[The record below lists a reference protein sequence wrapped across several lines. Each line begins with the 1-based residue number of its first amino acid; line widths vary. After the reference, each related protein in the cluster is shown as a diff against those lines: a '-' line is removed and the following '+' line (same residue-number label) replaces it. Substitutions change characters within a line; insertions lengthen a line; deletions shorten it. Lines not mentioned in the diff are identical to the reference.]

1 MTEIRVIGDTIHLS
15 GIPVAD
21 IRPSANASE
30 RDTLVRRIEGPA
42 RNRINTEPGGLHQSA
57 FSQPTPSSHHAGGPR
72 S

>member
-1 MTEIRVIGDTIHLS
+1 MADIRVIADTIYLD

-21 IRPSANASE
+21 LRPTANASE
-30 RDTLVRRIEGPA
+30 RDTLVRRIEGQA